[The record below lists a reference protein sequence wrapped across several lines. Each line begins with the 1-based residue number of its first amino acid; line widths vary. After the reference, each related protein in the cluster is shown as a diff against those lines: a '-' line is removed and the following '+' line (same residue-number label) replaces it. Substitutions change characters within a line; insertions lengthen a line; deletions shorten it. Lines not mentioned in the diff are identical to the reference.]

1 MSNFKKQ
8 KYFQQWNLLLRI
20 RAWFYPAK
28 GHPMKYP
35 RESSKLAS
43 LLDNAPNYHYSC
55 WRCVIQKRFWGKI
68 PPTSLY
74 IRYWSMAQTVGTC
87 GFKSWDKE
95 LRCLQAFAQ
104 INLVLPTALSPTKTH
119 LTNSW
124 FVLSSSMIIAAAPNI
139 ERLFFLIHSFIQGGA
154 LWYEF
159 RFSSYLKTKK
169 YATLVFVLYVVQSSC
184 RLPLKKKC
192 LARAIYSCDLPI
204 SKISTILLVLESNS
218 RGNLFIFYY

>member
-1 MSNFKKQ
+1 
-8 KYFQQWNLLLRI
+8 
-20 RAWFYPAK
+20 
-28 GHPMKYP
+28 MKYP

-43 LLDNAPNYHYSC
+43 LLDNAPNCHYSC

-124 FVLSSSMIIAAAPNI
+124 FVLSSSMIIAAAPNVK
-139 ERLFFLIHSFIQGGA
+139 RL
-154 LWYEF
+154 
-159 RFSSYLKTKK
+159 FSSYSFIHTGWR
-169 YATLVFVLYVVQSSC
+169 TLIWISFFFILENKEICDVSVCFVCS
-184 RLPLKKKC
+184 
-192 LARAIYSCDLPI
+192 A
-204 SKISTILLVLESNS
+204 E
-218 RGNLFIFYY
+218 